1 MLFCSQCNLTF
12 KTKKGL
18 TAHFDTKKHLN
29 SNKENKYKCG
39 CGKSYSH
46 RQGLHTH
53 KKTCDFIPTTENEP
67 EIEYTEVQSLK
78 NENNEMKEIIN
89 KKEEEIKEIINKKD
103 QEIRE
108 MLAKKDLEMDEL
120 RKKVE
125 TLFAS
130 SSGNTTNIENQ
141 NVTQN
146 VFIVNNFGN
155 ENTDYLSDKGI
166 TKLMSRNGP
175 YVCIPKLIRSIHFH
189 PKHPENHNIQVTNI
203 GKNYAKIFTDN
214 KWEVRNKN
222 RTIDDLIVTTGVLLR
237 EKFEENKSCLSANQ
251 KERYNTYENDKTLMK
266 NIKSEVDITLINGT
280 NEIFKK

>member
-1 MLFCSQCNLTF
+1 MSYKCIKCNKTFCNKQVYN
-12 KTKKGL
+12 
-18 TAHFDTKKHLN
+18 KHLLTK
-29 SNKENKYKCG
+29 SHKEREENKSSLFTCKCG
-39 CGKSYSH
+39 KAFKYFP
-46 RQGLHTH
+46 GLSRH
-53 KKTCDFIPTTENEP
+53 KKTCNYIPITENEP
-67 EIEYTEVQSLK
+67 ETEYTEVQSLK
-78 NENNEMKEIIN
+78 KENNEMKEIIN
-89 KKEEEIKEIINKKD
+89 KKDEEMEELKS
-103 QEIRE
+103 
-108 MLAKKDLEMDEL
+108 EMDEL

-125 TLFAS
+125 KLFAT
-130 SSGNTTNIENQ
+130 SSGNTTNNNTHIE

>member
-1 MLFCSQCNLTF
+1 MPHNCSICNVTFSKKANYDRHLLSQKHKKRESSCNSMFQCNKCRRYFT
-12 KTKKGL
+12 TKSNCE
-18 TAHFDTKKHLN
+18 AHKKNCIIDTN
-29 SNKENKYKCG
+29 VSTVENKKINIEN
-39 CGKSYSH
+39 SSD
-46 RQGLHTH
+46 LVATLL
-53 KKTCDFIPTTENEP
+53 KTIENRDKQ
-67 EIEYTEVQSLK
+67 I
-78 NENNEMKEIIN
+78 
-89 KKEEEIKEIINKKD
+89 
-103 QEIRE
+103 
-108 MLAKKDLEMDEL
+108 DEL
-120 RKKVE
+120 RNKVE
-125 TLFAS
+125 MLIEKTS
-130 SSGNTTNIENQ
+130 SNNTTNNNTHIE

-146 VFIVNNFGN
+146 VFIVNDFGN

-166 TKLMSRNGP
+166 AKLMSRNGP

>member
-1 MLFCSQCNLTF
+1 MYINMNYFCSSCSITFSCNKAL
-12 KTKKGL
+12 KR
-18 TAHFDTKKHLN
+18 HYSSKKHLCRA
-29 SNKENKYKCG
+29 ENQLKYVCD
-39 CGKSYSH
+39 CGKSFTLSTNLTRH
-46 RQGLHTH
+46 RKNCNQRS
-53 KKTCDFIPTTENEP
+53 IPLQDNTSQVETL
-67 EIEYTEVQSLK
+67 I
-78 NENNEMKEIIN
+78 NENNEMKEIIS
-89 KKEEEIKEIINKKD
+89 KKD
-103 QEIRE
+103 EEMRE
-108 MLAKKDLEMDEL
+108 LKDEMDEL

-125 TLFAS
+125 MLFAS
-130 SSGNTTNIENQ
+130 SSCNTTNNNNTHIETQNNIENQ
-141 NVTQN
+141 NVI
-146 VFIVNNFGN
+146 IVNNFGN

-280 NEIFKK
+280 NEIYKK